1 MTNLL
6 GLDVGTSGVRG
17 AVFDGAG
24 ALLAEHAVACPY
36 ATPRAGWAEADP
48 DTWWEAV
55 RAITRQLEQKIPLA
69 SIDAIGVTGQ
79 APTAVLVD
87 ADARVVRPA
96 ILWLD
101 TRAELEA
108 LAIDQALGEGIA
120 LRIGGNALHAY
131 FLGAKLAWLLAHDAA
146 SLERASQV
154 LASHAFIVL
163 RLTGKFTGD
172 YSSASLC
179 APLYDA
185 GARAWSPA
193 GARAV
198 GIEPRLLPPLFA
210 AHTVVG
216 AVTREAS
223 TATGLRRGTPVV
235 AGGGDFAAS
244 ALGAGVVEEGEACL
258 MLGTAGNLLA
268 PLRDRRFDARL
279 INSHHVGCDRFLT
292 LGGTLSG
299 ALQEW
304 FRTAMAQGAAFE
316 TLDAEAAA
324 TSPGADGLLLLPYL
338 QGERTPI
345 WNVAAR
351 GVYFGL
357 DLSHGRGHLYRAL
370 LEAIALSF
378 RHCQEI
384 MGEHGAALSEVVAA
398 NGGGRSALFRQILC
412 DALGVPLTYVPKGG
426 GTVAGAAILAGL
438 GIGKIAKARDARAW
452 RGEGV
457 RHTPDPRARATYDA
471 LFRKRGALYDR
482 VRDLYDA

>member
-1 MTNLL
+1 VTILL

-17 AVFDGAG
+17 AAFDASGAR
-24 ALLAEHAVACPY
+24 LAEHAIACPY
-36 ATPRAGWAEADP
+36 STPRAGWAEADP
-48 DTWWEAV
+48 EAWWEAV
-55 RAITRQLEQKIPLA
+55 RAVTRQIETKIPLA

-87 ADARVVRPA
+87 GDARVVRPA

-101 TRAELEA
+101 TRADREA
-108 LAIDQALGEGIA
+108 KEVDRALGDGVA
-120 LRIGGNALHAY
+120 LKLGGNALHAY
-131 FLGAKLAWLLAHDAA
+131 YLGAKLAWLRANDGE
-146 SLERASQV
+146 SLERASHV
-154 LASHAFIVL
+154 LASHAFVVL
-163 RLTGKFTGD
+163 RLTGKVTGD

-223 TATGLRRGTPVV
+223 SATGLRRGTPVV

-244 ALGAGVVEEGEACL
+244 ALGAGVVDEGEACL
-258 MLGTAGNLLA
+258 MLGTAGNLLM

-304 FRTAMAQGAAFE
+304 FKSAMANGASFE

-324 TSPGADGLLLLPYL
+324 TPPGANGLVLLPYL

-351 GVYFGL
+351 GVFFGL
-357 DLSHGRGHLYRAL
+357 DLSHGRGHLYRAV

-384 MGEHGAALSEVVAA
+384 VGEHGVALAEVIAA
-398 NGGGRSALFRQILC
+398 NGGGKSALFRQILC
-412 DALGVPLTYVPKGG
+412 DALGVPLAYVPSGG
-426 GTVAGAAILAGL
+426 GTLAGAAVLAGL
-438 GIGKIAKARDARAW
+438 GVGTLANGAAKA
-452 RGEGV
+452 
-457 RHTPDPRARATYDA
+457 
-471 LFRKRGALYDR
+471 
-482 VRDLYDA
+482 